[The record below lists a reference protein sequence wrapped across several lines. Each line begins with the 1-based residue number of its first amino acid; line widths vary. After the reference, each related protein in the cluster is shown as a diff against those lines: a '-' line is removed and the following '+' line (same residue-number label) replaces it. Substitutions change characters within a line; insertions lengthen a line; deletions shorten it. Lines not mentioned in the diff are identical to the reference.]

1 MTAWRTPLVRQAE
14 ITDTAEKNHG
24 PLANHPDSA
33 RPRSLAG
40 SIKQLFREA
49 IKLLAEKAPEPEP
62 KPRRKRTGE
71 ATGRA
76 FRMTANKVMHRAARL
91 PAEAYATATAYLTDT
106 LDWLNPW
113 HQHDHDHD
121 DSRPAPSDHL
131 YPHL

>member
-1 MTAWRTPLVRQAE
+1 MTAWRTPIVRQAE
-14 ITDTAEKNHG
+14 ITDTADKNRG
-24 PLANHPDSA
+24 PLANQPDSS

-49 IKLLAEKAPEPEP
+49 IKLLAEKASAPEP

-71 ATGRA
+71 VTGRA

-106 LDWLNPW
+106 LDWINPW
-113 HQHDHDHD
+113 HQHGHDHD
-121 DSRPAPSDHL
+121 DLRPAPDDHL